1 MTWSSGSWK
10 TVYLNL
16 VVLQNSRW
24 IYFDNCTIEAA
35 VRLVTFFPNLIMLL
49 KFSLGWWLIIDDS
62 NVERTV
68 LCADG
73 DGPDRYLHAGSV
85 IIDSMSPLV
94 IFFVINT
101 TTIIMNILTRRKTL
115 QRYLD
120 LVASVG
126 TRNAFGTSSSTESL
140 PRYFY
145 LYFIKVFVLIWTY
158 ICICAFRLPMLF
170 LGSRWCLWWS
180 PPSACASTPSL
191 PSKSWTTTGISRC
204 WQCCHNFHHS
214 DHDNTKGQ
222 PTPGDDRDDL
232 YRLVFSRVCA
242 SATWRSQ

>member
-1 MTWSSGSWK
+1 MSWMMINHWWFQCRENCS
-10 TVYLNL
+10 VCWW
-16 VVLQNSRW
+16 RW
-24 IYFDNCTIEAA
+24 TRPLPSCRFCYY
-35 VRLVTFFPNLIMLL
+35 
-49 KFSLGWWLIIDDS
+49 WLCH
-62 NVERTV
+62 
-68 LCADG
+68 LFC
-73 DGPDRYLHAGSV
+73 
-85 IIDSMSPLV
+85 V

-101 TTIIMNILTRRKTL
+101 TTIIMIILTRRKTL
-115 QRYLD
+115 QRYLG

-145 LYFIKVFVLIWTY
+145 LYLCWTY
-158 ICICAFRLPMLF
+158 FCICAFRLPMLF

-204 WQCCHNFHHS
+204 WHQFHHN

>member
-85 IIDSMSPLV
+85 IIDSMSSLLCHLLCHQYHHHHHEHSNTKEDAPE
-94 IFFVINT
+94 IFGSGCIGRYQKCLWDLIEHGESSPVFLFVFYKSIC
-101 TTIIMNILTRRKTL
+101 IDLNI
-115 QRYLD
+115 
-120 LVASVG
+120 
-126 TRNAFGTSSSTESL
+126 
-140 PRYFY
+140 Y
-145 LYFIKVFVLIWTY
+145 LYLCIQAANVVSWISMMFVVVSTIGMCVNTITALKVMDDNGNLKVL
-158 ICICAFRLPMLF
+158 AMLP
-170 LGSRWCLWWS
+170 
-180 PPSACASTPSL
+180 
-191 PSKSWTTTGISRC
+191 
-204 WQCCHNFHHS
+204 
-214 DHDNTKGQ
+214 
-222 PTPGDDRDDL
+222 
-232 YRLVFSRVCA
+232 
-242 SATWRSQ
+242 